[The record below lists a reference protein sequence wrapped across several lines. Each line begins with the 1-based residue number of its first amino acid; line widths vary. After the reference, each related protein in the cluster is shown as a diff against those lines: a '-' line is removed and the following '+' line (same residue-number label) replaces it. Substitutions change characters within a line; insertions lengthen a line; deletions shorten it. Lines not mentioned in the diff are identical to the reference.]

1 MPRIRFCSRTFVR
14 LAHIGLPIESRQERP
29 VNWEAIGAIAELV
42 GAGGVIA
49 TLVYLAAQIRQNTIS
64 TRTQSYQAVVEAL
77 SHWSRS
83 VGLDPSVATLLVQG
97 NRDLGALPPAQ
108 RAQYT
113 FLMVSLFRNY
123 ENIFYQHEQ
132 GAIDDVV
139 FEGWK
144 LRMRESLAAPGTRDW
159 WDSGRL
165 AYSTPFRAFL
175 EQTEDDAARRRPA
188 AP

>member
-1 MPRIRFCSRTFVR
+1 
-14 LAHIGLPIESRQERP
+14 

-42 GAGGVIA
+42 GAGGVIT

-108 RAQYT
+108 RA
-113 FLMVSLFRNY
+113 
-123 ENIFYQHEQ
+123 
-132 GAIDDVV
+132 IDDVV

-165 AYSTPFRAFL
+165 AYSTPFRTFL
-175 EQTEDDAARRRPA
+175 ERSDDDAAKRRPA